1 MLVLIDRNVQWT
13 HSLMIHHRYLSTR
26 HQECAITRR
35 VVGKHSVVERRVTR
49 VIAQVD
55 TRALLQEKFEGVLGS
70 GKRREVEGRR
80 AAAVD
85 PAMAGGTE
93 GEENGS

>member
-1 MLVLIDRNVQWT
+1 M
-13 HSLMIHHRYLSTR
+13 
-26 HQECAITRR
+26 
-35 VVGKHSVVERRVTR
+35 VGKHSVVERRVTR